1 MSRISNKK
9 IREALKT
16 GKLIDYDELFAS
28 YPKER
33 QERIK
38 ARARFLI
45 AAMEL
50 RNLRRELK
58 LSQAQL
64 ARKMNVKRE
73 FISRIESG
81 QQNITLET
89 LYRVAEATGK
99 KFEIQFK

>member
-33 QERIK
+33 RERIK
-38 ARARFLI
+38 ARSRYLI

-50 RNLRRELK
+50 RKMRRKLK
-58 LSQAQL
+58 LSQTEL
-64 ARKMNVKRE
+64 AKRMEVKRE

-89 LYRVAEATGK
+89 LYRIAEATGK
-99 KFEIQFK
+99 KFEITFK